1 MDLPHKA
8 PPGNKKTT
16 MKETPTLTWGDALLM
31 GHDPMDEIHQEFVQ
45 LAGRLECASDE
56 QLSGL
61 LQTME
66 THLQHH
72 FAEEDQWMLST
83 GFPPRDCHIDEHA
96 AVLKSVAEVRVKLA
110 EGNVALCR
118 DLTKA
123 LVDWFPGH
131 ATHLDSAL
139 AHWLSKQRFGGK
151 PVVIRRNILPSAESH

>member
-1 MDLPHKA
+1 MSHTA
-8 PPGNKKTT
+8 
-16 MKETPTLTWGDALLM
+16 TLVWGDHLLM
-31 GHDPMDEIHQEFVQ
+31 GNGPMDELHEEFVE
-45 LAGRLECASDE
+45 LIV
-56 QLSGL
+56 L
-61 LQTME
+61 LQTAEDSELPSLLQAME
-66 THLQHH
+66 SHLQHH

-83 GFPPRDCHIDEHA
+83 GFPPRDCHTDEHA

-118 DLTKA
+118 DLTRA

-151 PVVIRRNILPSAESH
+151 PVVIRRNILSSAESH

>member
-1 MDLPHKA
+1 MSHTA
-8 PPGNKKTT
+8 
-16 MKETPTLTWGDALLM
+16 TLVWGDHLLM
-31 GHDPMDEIHQEFVQ
+31 GHGPMDELHEEFVE
-45 LAGRLECASDE
+45 LIA
-56 QLSGL
+56 L
-61 LQTME
+61 LQTAEDSELPSLLQAME
-66 THLQHH
+66 SHLQHH

-83 GFPPRDCHIDEHA
+83 GFPPRGCHIDEHA

-110 EGNVALCR
+110 EGNILLCR

>member
-1 MDLPHKA
+1 MSHTA
-8 PPGNKKTT
+8 P
-16 MKETPTLTWGDALLM
+16 LVWGDHLLM
-31 GHDPMDEIHQEFVQ
+31 GHGPMDELHEEFVK
-45 LAGRLECASDE
+45 LIA
-56 QLSGL
+56 L
-61 LQTME
+61 LQTAEDSELPSLLQAME
-66 THLQHH
+66 SHLQHH
-72 FAEEDQWMLST
+72 FAEEDQWMLNT

-110 EGNVALCR
+110 EGNILLCR

-151 PVVIRRNILPSAESH
+151 PVVIRRNILPSVESH

>member
-1 MDLPHKA
+1 MSHTA
-8 PPGNKKTT
+8 P
-16 MKETPTLTWGDALLM
+16 LVWGDHLLM
-31 GHDPMDEIHQEFVQ
+31 GHGPMDELHEEFVE
-45 LAGRLECASDE
+45 LIA
-56 QLSGL
+56 L
-61 LQTME
+61 LQTAEDSELPSLLQAME
-66 THLQHH
+66 SHLQHH
-72 FAEEDQWMLST
+72 FAEEDQWMLNT

-110 EGNVALCR
+110 EGNIALCR

-151 PVVIRRNILPSAESH
+151 PVVIRRNILPSVESH

>member
-1 MDLPHKA
+1 MSHTA
-8 PPGNKKTT
+8 
-16 MKETPTLTWGDALLM
+16 TLVWGDHLLM
-31 GHDPMDEIHQEFVQ
+31 GHGPMDELHEEFVE
-45 LAGRLECASDE
+45 LIA
-56 QLSGL
+56 L
-61 LQTME
+61 LQTAEDSELPSLLQAMQ

-96 AVLKSVAEVRVKLA
+96 AVPKSVAEVRVKLA

-151 PVVIRRNILPSAESH
+151 PVVIRRNILSSAESH

>member
-1 MDLPHKA
+1 MSHTA
-8 PPGNKKTT
+8 
-16 MKETPTLTWGDALLM
+16 TLVWGDHLLM
-31 GHDPMDEIHQEFVQ
+31 GHGPMDELHEEFVE
-45 LAGRLECASDE
+45 LIA
-56 QLSGL
+56 L
-61 LQTME
+61 LQTAEDSELPSLLQAMQ

-83 GFPPRDCHIDEHA
+83 SFPPRDCHIDEHA

>member
-1 MDLPHKA
+1 MSHTA
-8 PPGNKKTT
+8 
-16 MKETPTLTWGDALLM
+16 TLVWGDHLLM
-31 GHDPMDEIHQEFVQ
+31 GHGPMDELHEEFVE
-45 LAGRLECASDE
+45 LIA
-56 QLSGL
+56 L
-61 LQTME
+61 LQTAEDSELPSLLQAMQ

-110 EGNVALCR
+110 EGNIALCR

>member
-1 MDLPHKA
+1 MSHTA
-8 PPGNKKTT
+8 
-16 MKETPTLTWGDALLM
+16 TLVWGDHLLM
-31 GHDPMDEIHQEFVQ
+31 GHGPMDELHEEFVE
-45 LAGRLECASDE
+45 LIA
-56 QLSGL
+56 L
-61 LQTME
+61 LQTAEDSELPSLLQAMQ

-83 GFPPRDCHIDEHA
+83 AFPPRDCHIDEHA

-118 DLTKA
+118 DLTQA

-151 PVVIRRNILPSAESH
+151 PVVIRRRILSSTESH

>member
-1 MDLPHKA
+1 MSHTA
-8 PPGNKKTT
+8 
-16 MKETPTLTWGDALLM
+16 TLVWGDHLLM
-31 GHDPMDEIHQEFVQ
+31 GHGPMDELHEEFVELIAPLQ
-45 LAGRLECASDE
+45 TAEDSELPS
-56 QLSGL
+56 L
-61 LQTME
+61 LQAMQ

-72 FAEEDQWMLST
+72 FAEEDQWMLSS

-118 DLTKA
+118 DLTQA

-139 AHWLSKQRFGGK
+139 AHWMSKQRFGGK
-151 PVVIRRNILPSAESH
+151 PVVIRRRILSSAESH

>member
-1 MDLPHKA
+1 MSHTA
-8 PPGNKKTT
+8 
-16 MKETPTLTWGDALLM
+16 TLVWGDHLLM
-31 GHDPMDEIHQEFVQ
+31 GHGPMDELHEEFVELIALLQ
-45 LAGRLECASDE
+45 TAEDSELP
-56 QLSGL
+56 GL
-61 LQTME
+61 LQAME
-66 THLQHH
+66 AHLQHH
-72 FAEEDQWMLST
+72 FAEEDQWMLSS

-151 PVVIRRNILPSAESH
+151 PVVIRRRILSSAESH

>member
-1 MDLPHKA
+1 MSHTA
-8 PPGNKKTT
+8 
-16 MKETPTLTWGDALLM
+16 TLIWGDHLLM
-31 GHDPMDEIHQEFVQ
+31 GHGPMDELHEEFVK
-45 LAGRLECASDE
+45 LIA
-56 QLSGL
+56 L
-61 LQTME
+61 LQTAEDSELPSLLQAME
-66 THLQHH
+66 SHLQHH

>member
-8 PPGNKKTT
+8 RPDNKKIA
-16 MKETPTLTWGDALLM
+16 MRETPTLTWGDALLM
-31 GHDPMDEIHQEFVQ
+31 GHGPMDEIHQEFVQ
-45 LAGRLECASDE
+45 LAGRLETASDE

-61 LQTME
+61 FQTME

-72 FAEEDQWMLST
+72 FAEENQWMLST

-118 DLTKA
+118 DLTRA

-151 PVVIRRNILPSAESH
+151 PVVIRRNILSSAESH

>member
-1 MDLPHKA
+1 MR
-8 PPGNKKTT
+8 
-16 MKETPTLTWGDALLM
+16 ETATLTWGDALLM
-31 GHDPMDEIHQEFVQ
+31 GHGPMDEIHEEFVQ
-45 LAGRLECASDE
+45 LAGQLETASDAKLPE
-56 QLSGL
+56 L
-61 LQTME
+61 LQAME

-83 GFPPRDCHIDEHA
+83 NFPPRDCHIDEHA
-96 AVLKSVAEVRVKLA
+96 AVLKSVAEVREKLA

-151 PVVIRRNILPSAESH
+151 PVVIRRNILSSTEPHKRL

>member
-1 MDLPHKA
+1 MSHTA
-8 PPGNKKTT
+8 
-16 MKETPTLTWGDALLM
+16 TLVWGDHLLM
-31 GHDPMDEIHQEFVQ
+31 GHGPMDELHEEFVE
-45 LAGRLECASDE
+45 LIA
-56 QLSGL
+56 L
-61 LQTME
+61 LQTAEDSELPSLLQAME
-66 THLQHH
+66 SHLQHH

-110 EGNVALCR
+110 EGNILLCR

>member
-1 MDLPHKA
+1 MSHTA
-8 PPGNKKTT
+8 
-16 MKETPTLTWGDALLM
+16 TLVWGDHLLM
-31 GHDPMDEIHQEFVQ
+31 GHGPMDELHEEFVK
-45 LAGRLECASDE
+45 LIA
-56 QLSGL
+56 L
-61 LQTME
+61 LQTAEDSELPSLLQAMQ

-83 GFPPRDCHIDEHA
+83 AFPPRDCHIDEHA

-151 PVVIRRNILPSAESH
+151 PVVIRRNILSSAESH

>member
-1 MDLPHKA
+1 MSHTA
-8 PPGNKKTT
+8 
-16 MKETPTLTWGDALLM
+16 TLVWGDHLLM
-31 GHDPMDEIHQEFVQ
+31 GHGPMDELHEEFVE
-45 LAGRLECASDE
+45 LIA
-56 QLSGL
+56 L
-61 LQTME
+61 LQTAEDSELPSLLQAMQ

-110 EGNVALCR
+110 DGDVALCR

-151 PVVIRRNILPSAESH
+151 PVVIRRNILSSAESH

>member
-1 MDLPHKA
+1 MSHTA
-8 PPGNKKTT
+8 
-16 MKETPTLTWGDALLM
+16 TLVWGDHLLM
-31 GHDPMDEIHQEFVQ
+31 GHGPMDELHEEFVE
-45 LAGRLECASDE
+45 LIA
-56 QLSGL
+56 L
-61 LQTME
+61 LQTAEDSELPSLLQAMQ

-151 PVVIRRNILPSAESH
+151 PVVIRRNILSSAESH

>member
-1 MDLPHKA
+1 MSHTA
-8 PPGNKKTT
+8 
-16 MKETPTLTWGDALLM
+16 TLVWGDHLLM
-31 GHDPMDEIHQEFVQ
+31 GHGPMDELHEEFVE
-45 LAGRLECASDE
+45 LIA
-56 QLSGL
+56 L
-61 LQTME
+61 LQTAEDSELPSLLQAME
-66 THLQHH
+66 AHLQHH

-110 EGNVALCR
+110 DGDVALCR

-151 PVVIRRNILPSAESH
+151 PVVIRRNILSSAESH